1 VKIVRAPANSWPGRV
16 VALVGRR
23 PVLVDLLL
31 VAFLVVQACAHAAGS
46 DADGTLGALFAVPLA
61 LPLLWRR
68 RYPVAVFAT
77 IAAVALVQIVLDVRS
92 TGDLALLVAM
102 YTVALTQ
109 PRTIAIAAIGA
120 LEVGVLIAALRWSQ
134 SSVLEGFVALSAMV
148 IAAVVLGINIRQ
160 RRALLGSLHE
170 RAARLELERDQQ
182 GRLAT
187 AAERARIAREMHD
200 IVAHNLTVMIALADG
215 AGYAI
220 QDDPGRSRTAMATA
234 SRTGREA
241 LSDMRRLL
249 GVLHDDDDDAGAG
262 ADGRAPQPGLE
273 RIATLIEQVRAA
285 GVPVSYET
293 AGRPR
298 AELAAGTQLAVYR
311 VVQEALT
318 NTLKHA
324 GPGTRVTVSL
334 AYDDA
339 CLVVEVAD
347 TGAAQPGANAAEGR
361 GVRGMRERA
370 AVYDGSL
377 AAGPRPEG
385 GWRVRL
391 ELPLAP

>member
-1 VKIVRAPANSWPGRV
+1 VNVVLAPANSWPGRV

-77 IAAVALVQIVLDVRS
+77 IAAVALVQFVLDVRS

-120 LEVGVLIAALRWSQ
+120 LEAGVLIAALRWSQ

-273 RIATLIEQVRAA
+273 RLATLIEQVRAA

-318 NTLKHA
+318 NTLKHG

-339 CLVVEVAD
+339 SLVVEVAD
-347 TGAAQPGANAAEGR
+347 TGAAQPGTDAAEGR